1 MTVNTAL
8 IPIFHCT
15 CFVCNHRRNTL
26 NIVKYNLRT
35 ELLASQM
42 TLSGSGGKFGY
53 SWGGGSGVDLAVDEQ
68 GLWVL
73 WSTMSNNY
81 RLMAAKIDVYQ
92 NSFIQTWNL
101 NTGNLSEEL
110 LKLQNVL
117 DLSDANTEY

>member
-1 MTVNTAL
+1 
-8 IPIFHCT
+8 
-15 CFVCNHRRNTL
+15 
-26 NIVKYNLRT
+26 
-35 ELLASQM
+35 M

-117 DLSDANTEY
+117 DLSDANTE